1 MRKHLLS
8 ELALTAL
15 FLVVAGPALAQGT
28 APVATAIIISLTD
41 ACSSK
46 TAKVGQKVDGSV
58 AENVV
63 AGGKTVVPKGSKAVL
78 AVASAKPSGRLKGQ
92 AKLWLKIE
100 SITVRGT
107 AYTVDSNSS
116 GQTGPSHNKRNV
128 IAIGGGAAAGAVIGG
143 MAGGGAGAAIGAGV
157 GAAAGTG
164 VAAMTGKKDISYPS
178 ETKLRFTLKTPLT
191 VR

>member
-8 ELALTAL
+8 AMAAAALLLGA
-15 FLVVAGPALAQGT
+15 AAPALAQGT
-28 APVATAIIISLTD
+28 APADTAVIISLTD
-41 ACSSK
+41 SCSSK
-46 TAKVGQKVDGSV
+46 TAKVGQKVNASV

-63 AGGKTVVPKGSKAVL
+63 AGGKTIVPKGSKAVL
-78 AVASAKPSGRLKGQ
+78 HVVSAKPSGRLKGQ
-92 AKLWLKIE
+92 AQLWLKIE
-100 SITVRGT
+100 SVTVRGT
-107 AYTVDSNSS
+107 SYAVDSNSS

-164 VAAMTGKKDISYPS
+164 VAAMTGRKDIHYPS
-178 ETKLRFTLKTPLT
+178 ETKLRFTLKSALT